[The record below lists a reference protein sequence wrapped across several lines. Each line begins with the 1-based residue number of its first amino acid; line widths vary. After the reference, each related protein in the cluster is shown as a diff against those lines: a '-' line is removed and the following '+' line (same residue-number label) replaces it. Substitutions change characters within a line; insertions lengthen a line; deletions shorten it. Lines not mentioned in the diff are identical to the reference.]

1 MTAAFFY
8 KEKKF
13 FNIYSAIINEVK
25 KKFKFKFLFQE
36 DPFLRFNFP
45 SNSVIDTFLPHV
57 DLCLGHPPGEINF
70 WVPVTDVAYNNSLLI
85 SNFDDSII
93 FFEKFAF
100 NFMEYEKA
108 YRKKFGIKSTLI
120 KLNKIHCSPREQE
133 WLEEFQEIVTETAT
147 MSKDDWVKRNTFSV
161 ILMLMHS
168 FKLGFYFINYFMNE
182 LKIPAKD
189 FLGGH
194 REVCKLKNYAIY
206 L

>member
-36 DPFLRFNFP
+36 DLFLRFNFP

-100 NFMEYEKA
+100 NFMKYEKA

-168 FKLGFYFINYFMNE
+168 FKLGIYFINYFMNE

-189 FLGGH
+189 FLGG
-194 REVCKLKNYAIY
+194 A
-206 L
+206 